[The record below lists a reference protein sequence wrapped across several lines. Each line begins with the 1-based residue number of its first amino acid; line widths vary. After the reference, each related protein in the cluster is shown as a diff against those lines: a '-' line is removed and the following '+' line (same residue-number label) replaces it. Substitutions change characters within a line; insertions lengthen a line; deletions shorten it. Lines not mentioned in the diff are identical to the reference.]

1 MHTWNQVDFNQHLF
15 PMKINILDETR
26 KHLIGFL
33 KKVLKGDYTQNEL
46 ESFVI
51 SGYQNEVFERIR
63 TMVVEIITGK
73 KSGYDSITRTLS
85 KEDRD
90 SIEEIVSELERQG
103 V

>member
-1 MHTWNQVDFNQHLF
+1 MN
-15 PMKINILDETR
+15 INILDETR

-33 KKVLKGDYTQNEL
+33 KKVLDGSYTQNEL

-73 KSGYDSITRTLS
+73 KSNYDSNTKTLS
-85 KEDRD
+85 KEDKD
-90 SIEEIVSELERQG
+90 SVEEIICELERQG
-103 V
+103 F

>member
-1 MHTWNQVDFNQHLF
+1 
-15 PMKINILDETR
+15 MKINIVDETR

-33 KKVLKGDYTQNEL
+33 KKVLDGEYTQNEL

-63 TMVVEIITGK
+63 TMVVEIITAK
-73 KSGYDSITRTLS
+73 NRRNKSNSRTLN
-85 KEDRD
+85 EDDRK
-90 SIEEIVSELERQG
+90 SIEEIVRELERQC